1 MSVNQDQELNQ
12 TGDLNQPDETFAEFE
27 QHLSVALK
35 RVDAPVG
42 FADRVMERARAAKPA
57 GAKVVTMR
65 PRRVWASGAVA
76 AVMVIG
82 VFVGE
87 QTHLRHERERA
98 ELAQRQFDTAMR
110 ITDQTLEH
118 VREQLQQAG
127 VTVGN

>member
-1 MSVNQDQELNQ
+1 VNQDQELNQ

>member
-1 MSVNQDQELNQ
+1 MNQDQELNQ